1 MSSTTCDQKQVN
13 EVLYQGLKT
22 ELGGIK
28 VLEQQK
34 DHYRYHMTGW
44 TCHLWI
50 KAFGFPAL
58 LRRLEKMKHLETAI
72 GTSKMDRMVR
82 FGNLA
87 DNASAPGI
95 RTVDGKKYGGRF
107 GVSICG

>member
-72 GTSKMDRMVR
+72 GTSQAKQVRCQILKDRE
-82 FGNLA
+82 
-87 DNASAPGI
+87 S
-95 RTVDGKKYGGRF
+95 
-107 GVSICG
+107 